1 MGFLNDIL
9 TIFTTLIVVMERQ
22 NNQQIPNTVEGGSES
37 ATHFQC
43 VKQQT
48 KATQTSVTTEAVVRH
63 SPLPP
68 VKSKPPRAV
77 TASEKVAGEK
87 VTVIHPRRGRKLVSF
102 TNSAPLPSNNSLAI
116 AFPSPQQSMSAPVQ
130 PPCTFQ
136 WPTVREG
143 TGHKRNSVI
152 PKAAQRSLEGRERKG
167 REDLEDPFSVT
178 QTRRSGATKMSSLC
192 RKSVKDEQDEV
203 TRGVSLSKKWKRDF
217 LRPPVSSQR
226 ETASLKMPNLQGS
239 NGKEMKALN
248 YKEASLRETSKSTLP
263 PMRHGKRNLCVTNSS
278 PVPRRTYPKLPPLK
292 SQPQSAPAKMVPAF
306 PWTAHALP
314 EENPVRDPSGVVKNK
329 NVHPQKRRVRFL
341 KTESGGSELA
351 PRSETCSI
359 ENECDDVFESIPMV
373 SPRASTMASCLT
385 QKTADTNAQERQND
399 TNLNPSNREN
409 NLNVAKFVRDMVRN
423 SSPDS
428 FVSQLISASKRLTL
442 YDSVES
448 PSLKERKKKAR
459 YLSKKNG

>member
-1 MGFLNDIL
+1 MVFLNDIL

-37 ATHFQC
+37 AAHFQC
-43 VKQQT
+43 VKQRT
-48 KATQTSVTTEAVVRH
+48 KATQTSVTTEAVVRY
-63 SPLPP
+63 SSLPP
-68 VKSKPPRAV
+68 VKSKPPRII
-77 TASEKVAGEK
+77 TAGEK
-87 VTVIHPRRGRKLVSF
+87 GTVIHPRRGRKLVSF

-116 AFPSPQQSMSAPVQ
+116 ASQSPQQSMSAPVQ

-152 PKAAQRSLEGRERKG
+152 PKAVQRSLEGRERKG
-167 REDLEDPFSVT
+167 REDLEHPFRLT
-178 QTRRSGATKMSSLC
+178 QTRRSGATKMSSVC
-192 RKSVKDEQDEV
+192 RKSVKDQQDEV
-203 TRGVSLSKKWKRDF
+203 TRGASLSKKWKRDL
-217 LRPPVSSQR
+217 LRSPVSSQG

-239 NGKEMKALN
+239 NGKEMKAVN
-248 YKEASLRETSKSTLP
+248 YKEASLRETSKSSLP
-263 PMRHGKRNLCVTNSS
+263 PMRHGKRNVCVTNSL
-278 PVPRRTYPKLPPLK
+278 PVPRRAYPKLPPLK

-306 PWTAHALP
+306 SWTAHALP
-314 EENPVRDPSGVVKNK
+314 EENPVRDPSDVVKNK

-351 PRSETCSI
+351 PHSESCSI
-359 ENECDDVFESIPMV
+359 ENECDDVFESIAMV
-373 SPRASTMASCLT
+373 SPRASTMASCFP
-385 QKTADTNAQERQND
+385 QKTTDTNAQERQNN
-399 TNLNPSNREN
+399 TNLNPTNREN
-409 NLNVAKFVRDMVRN
+409 NLNVPKFVRDMVRN

-459 YLSKKNG
+459 SLSKKNG

>member
-37 ATHFQC
+37 AAHFQC

-48 KATQTSVTTEAVVRH
+48 KATQTSVTTEAMVRY

-77 TASEKVAGEK
+77 TAGEK
-87 VTVIHPRRGRKLVSF
+87 VTVIHQRRGTKLVSF
-102 TNSAPLPSNNSLAI
+102 TNSAPLPSNSSSAI
-116 AFPSPQQSMSAPVQ
+116 ASPSPQQSMSAPVQ

-152 PKAAQRSLEGRERKG
+152 PKAVQRSPEGRERKG
-167 REDLEDPFSVT
+167 REDLADPFPLT
-178 QTRRSGATKMSSLC
+178 QTRRSGATKMSSVC
-192 RKSVKDEQDEV
+192 RKSVKDQQDEV

-217 LRPPVSSQR
+217 LRSPVSSQR

-239 NGKEMKALN
+239 SGKEMKAVN

-351 PRSETCSI
+351 PHSETCSI
-359 ENECDDVFESIPMV
+359 ENECDDVFESIAMV

-385 QKTADTNAQERQND
+385 QKTADTNAQERHNSTD
-399 TNLNPSNREN
+399 LNPTNREN
-409 NLNVAKFVRDMVRN
+409 NINVAKFVRDMVRN

-459 YLSKKNG
+459 SLSKKNG